1 MNAALHRRRPAGLV
15 EGRIL
20 TTPVGLAFPRD
31 VTFES
36 WEQAGQR
43 ISRIASSSAWY
54 LGDWLVFGQDKYTD
68 RYRRA
73 VEAVGLDYQ
82 TLRNYAWIARK
93 FDASRRRPGLPFQH
107 HAEVAALPPA
117 EQDRWLDRAE
127 REQWSRT
134 ALRRALR
141 EARDPSGR
149 TYRAVM
155 PRVTA
160 ASDAVDRWRRAAVA
174 ANADFE
180 AWIVAAL
187 DRAAAR
193 ELELTSVPDLGA
205 PDLGGPD
212 LDSSDRAASDRA
224 ALDRAA
230 LDRAASDRPALDRG
244 VSDRPA
250 LERAV
255 LDRAVLNRVA
265 PERAVPEQAVAERAI
280 AERAV
285 PEQVVAE
292 GAVLVRGLPAVRPAS

>member
-1 MNAALHRRRPAGLV
+1 MDKVNAVQRRRPGGAV

-54 LGDWLVFGQDKYTD
+54 LGDWLVFGQDRYTD

-93 FDASRRRPGLPFQH
+93 FEPARRRQGLPFQH

-117 EQDRWLDRAE
+117 EQDEWLDRAQ
-127 REQWSRT
+127 REGWSRT

-141 EARDPSGR
+141 ESRDPGSKPER
-149 TYRAVM
+149 VVM
-155 PRVTA
+155 PRVNPG
-160 ASDAVDRWRRAAVA
+160 SDAVDRWRRAAMA

-180 AWIVAAL
+180 AWIVSAL
-187 DRAAAR
+187 DRAADQD
-193 ELELTSVPDLGA
+193 LELVSVPPLA
-205 PDLGGPD
+205 ELPQ
-212 LDSSDRAASDRA
+212 
-224 ALDRAA
+224 
-230 LDRAASDRPALDRG
+230 
-244 VSDRPA
+244 
-250 LERAV
+250 ERDEY
-255 LDRAVLNRVA
+255 LS
-265 PERAVPEQAVAERAI
+265 
-280 AERAV
+280 
-285 PEQVVAE
+285 
-292 GAVLVRGLPAVRPAS
+292 LPAVRPAS

>member
-1 MNAALHRRRPAGLV
+1 MDKVKAVQRRRPVGAA

-31 VTFES
+31 VTFET

-93 FDASRRRPGLPFQH
+93 FEASRRRPGLPFQH
-107 HAEVAALPPA
+107 HAEVAALPPE
-117 EQDRWLDRAE
+117 EQDKWLDLAE
-127 REQWSRT
+127 REGWSRT

-141 EARDPSGR
+141 DSRDPGSKVF
-149 TYRAVM
+149 RAVM
-155 PRVTA
+155 PRVSADTE
-160 ASDAVDRWRRAAVA
+160 AVDRWRRAAMA

-187 DRAAAR
+187 DRAADQDLELVSVPPLAVSAQERPTDRER
-193 ELELTSVPDLGA
+193 ELV
-205 PDLGGPD
+205 
-212 LDSSDRAASDRA
+212 
-224 ALDRAA
+224 
-230 LDRAASDRPALDRG
+230 
-244 VSDRPA
+244 
-250 LERAV
+250 
-255 LDRAVLNRVA
+255 
-265 PERAVPEQAVAERAI
+265 
-280 AERAV
+280 
-285 PEQVVAE
+285 
-292 GAVLVRGLPAVRPAS
+292 GLPAVRPAS

>member
-1 MNAALHRRRPAGLV
+1 MNAVPRRRPGGAV

-54 LGDWLVFGQDKYTD
+54 LGDWLVYGQDRYTG

-93 FDASRRRPGLPFQH
+93 FEPSRRRPGLPFQH
-107 HAEVAALPPA
+107 HAEVAALPSA

-127 REQWSRT
+127 REGWSRT

-141 EARDPSGR
+141 ESRDPGVKPSR
-149 TYRAVM
+149 VVM
-155 PRVTA
+155 PRVSA
-160 ASDAVDRWRRAAVA
+160 AGDVVDRWRRAAMA

-187 DRAAAR
+187 DRAADQD
-193 ELELTSVPDLGA
+193 LELVSVPPLA
-205 PDLGGPD
+205 ELP
-212 LDSSDRAASDRA
+212 
-224 ALDRAA
+224 
-230 LDRAASDRPALDRG
+230 
-244 VSDRPA
+244 
-250 LERAV
+250 
-255 LDRAVLNRVA
+255 
-265 PERAVPEQAVAERAI
+265 AER
-280 AERAV
+280 EYV
-285 PEQVVAE
+285 S
-292 GAVLVRGLPAVRPAS
+292 LPAVRPAS

>member
-1 MNAALHRRRPAGLV
+1 MSAAPQHRRPAGPV

-54 LGDWLVFGQDKYTD
+54 LGDWLVFGQDKYTG

-93 FDASRRRPGLPFQH
+93 FAPARRRPGLPFQH
-107 HAEVAALPPA
+107 HAEVAALPA
-117 EQDRWLDRAE
+117 EEQDRWLDRAE
-127 REQWSRT
+127 RERWSRT

-141 EARDPSGR
+141 ESRDPDGR
-149 TYRAVM
+149 SYRALM

-160 ASDAVDRWRRAAVA
+160 TGDAVDRWRRAALA
-174 ANADFE
+174 ANAEFE

-193 ELELTSVPDLGA
+193 DLELTSVPDLAGD
-205 PDLGGPD
+205 P
-212 LDSSDRAASDRA
+212 
-224 ALDRAA
+224 
-230 LDRAASDRPALDRG
+230 
-244 VSDRPA
+244 
-250 LERAV
+250 
-255 LDRAVLNRVA
+255 
-265 PERAVPEQAVAERAI
+265 
-280 AERAV
+280 
-285 PEQVVAE
+285 E
-292 GAVLVRGLPAVRPAS
+292 GADREGDGTGEPGPVGPGPVGPGPVGVGRVRELPAVRPAS

>member
-1 MNAALHRRRPAGLV
+1 MNAVPRRRPGGAV

-54 LGDWLVFGQDKYTD
+54 LGDWLVYGQDKYTG

-93 FDASRRRPGLPFQH
+93 FEPSRRRAGLPFQH

-117 EQDRWLDRAE
+117 EQDQWLDRAE
-127 REQWSRT
+127 REGWSRT

-141 EARDPSGR
+141 DSRDPGSR
-149 TYRAVM
+149 TTRAVM
-155 PRVTA
+155 PRVSA
-160 ASDAVDRWRRAAVA
+160 AGEVVDRWRRAAMA

-187 DRAAAR
+187 DRAADR
-193 ELELTSVPDLGA
+193 DLELVSVPPLEEA
-205 PDLGGPD
+205 
-212 LDSSDRAASDRA
+212 
-224 ALDRAA
+224 
-230 LDRAASDRPALDRG
+230 RPA
-244 VSDRPA
+244 
-250 LERAV
+250 EREYA
-255 LDRAVLNRVA
+255 
-265 PERAVPEQAVAERAI
+265 
-280 AERAV
+280 
-285 PEQVVAE
+285 
-292 GAVLVRGLPAVRPAS
+292 GLPAVRPAS

>member
-1 MNAALHRRRPAGLV
+1 MDRVNAAVRRRVPAGAA

-31 VTFES
+31 VSFES

-54 LGDWLVFGQDKYTD
+54 LGDWLVFGQDRYTD

-93 FDASRRRPGLPFQH
+93 FEPSRRRQGLPFQH

-127 REQWSRT
+127 REGWSRT

-141 EARDPSGR
+141 DSRDPGAVAS
-149 TYRAVM
+149 RAVM
-155 PRVTA
+155 PRVSA
-160 ASDAVDRWRRAAVA
+160 ASEAVDRWRRAAIA

-187 DRAAAR
+187 DRAAAQD
-193 ELELTSVPDLGA
+193 LELVSVPDL
-205 PDLGGPD
+205 
-212 LDSSDRAASDRA
+212 
-224 ALDRAA
+224 
-230 LDRAASDRPALDRG
+230 
-244 VSDRPA
+244 
-250 LERAV
+250 EY
-255 LDRAVLNRVA
+255 
-265 PERAVPEQAVAERAI
+265 
-280 AERAV
+280 
-285 PEQVVAE
+285 
-292 GAVLVRGLPAVRPAS
+292 VRSA

>member
-1 MNAALHRRRPAGLV
+1 MNAVPRRRPGGAV

-54 LGDWLVFGQDKYTD
+54 LGDWLVYGQDRYTG

-93 FDASRRRPGLPFQH
+93 FEPSRRRAGLPFQH

-117 EQDRWLDRAE
+117 EQDQWLDRAE
-127 REQWSRT
+127 REGWSRT

-141 EARDPSGR
+141 EGRDPGSR
-149 TYRAVM
+149 TTRAVM
-155 PRVTA
+155 PRVSA
-160 ASDAVDRWRRAAVA
+160 AGEAVDRWRRAAMA

-187 DRAAAR
+187 DRAADR
-193 ELELTSVPDLGA
+193 DLELVSVPPLEE
-205 PDLGGPD
+205 
-212 LDSSDRAASDRA
+212 
-224 ALDRAA
+224 
-230 LDRAASDRPALDRG
+230 RPAEREY
-244 VSDRPA
+244 VS
-250 LERAV
+250 
-255 LDRAVLNRVA
+255 
-265 PERAVPEQAVAERAI
+265 
-280 AERAV
+280 
-285 PEQVVAE
+285 
-292 GAVLVRGLPAVRPAS
+292 LPAVRPAS

>member
-1 MNAALHRRRPAGLV
+1 MPRHRPGGAV

-54 LGDWLVFGQDKYTD
+54 LGDWLVFGQDRYTD

-93 FDASRRRPGLPFQH
+93 FEASRRRQGLPFQH

-117 EQDRWLDRAE
+117 EQDEWLDRAQ
-127 REQWSRT
+127 REGWSRT

-141 EARDPSGR
+141 ESRDPGSR
-149 TYRAVM
+149 SSARVVM
-155 PRVTA
+155 PRVNA
-160 ASDAVDRWRRAAVA
+160 DGDAVDRWRRAAMA

-187 DRAAAR
+187 DRAADR
-193 ELELTSVPDLGA
+193 DLELVSVPPLA
-205 PDLGGPD
+205 ELP
-212 LDSSDRAASDRA
+212 
-224 ALDRAA
+224 
-230 LDRAASDRPALDRG
+230 
-244 VSDRPA
+244 
-250 LERAV
+250 
-255 LDRAVLNRVA
+255 
-265 PERAVPEQAVAERAI
+265 AER
-280 AERAV
+280 EF
-285 PEQVVAE
+285 
-292 GAVLVRGLPAVRPAS
+292 LSLPAVRPAS